1 MDNRLIRSKLIKER
15 LFECLKN
22 GELTY
27 TNEIEIV
34 QYIAQRLNLTTKSQ
48 LAKERGIS
56 FNGMKSRIKSGK
68 EMIIELNGTELI
80 CN

>member
-34 QYIAQRLNLTTKSQ
+34 QYIAQRLNLTTKSKY
-48 LAKERGIS
+48 AKEKNLS
-56 FNGMKSRIKSGK
+56 YNGLKLRIEKGK
-68 EMIIELNGTELI
+68 EMVIELNGVDLI